1 MLLNTPGRSATVL
14 VALALSGE
22 RPAATSAGKVSSVPP
37 PAIALTN
44 PPSRAAPAPTRNWAA
59 VTGGAEGMTIGG
71 LVEPGD
77 RTVRAA
83 DGAGDSNDKGAC
95 SHRALAGNAGF

>member
-71 LVEPGD
+71 LVSQVIERSVR
-77 RTVRAA
+77 RTGPATRTIRERAPT
-83 DGAGDSNDKGAC
+83 G
-95 SHRALAGNAGF
+95 H